1 MEIEHDTT
9 LDKIFKDVLNI
20 KGFVSTFLELNKT
33 ELKYYLDQYVVK
45 LSKIKKKFFNV

>member
-33 ELKYYLDQYVVK
+33 ELKILFRPSM
-45 LSKIKKKFFNV
+45 LSN